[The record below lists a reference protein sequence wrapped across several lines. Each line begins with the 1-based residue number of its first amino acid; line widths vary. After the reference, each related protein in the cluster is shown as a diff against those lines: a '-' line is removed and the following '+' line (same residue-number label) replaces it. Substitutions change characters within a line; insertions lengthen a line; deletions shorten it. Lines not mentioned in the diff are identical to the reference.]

1 EEAGDKTLPELLA
14 AYEKALISAAIQAH
28 GGRLKE
34 TYEALGLS
42 RKTLYEKMQK
52 HGLTRDALLPE

>member
-1 EEAGDKTLPELLA
+1 A
-14 AYEKALISAAIQAH
+14 ASIAAH

-34 TYEALGLS
+34 TYTALGLS

-52 HGLTRDALLPE
+52 HGLTRQDFADIE